1 MKRWLALLGLTFAL
15 ACSAAE
21 GRAPGSLVVALDD
34 NYPPYVFRDADGVL
48 KGYLVD
54 VWALW
59 SQRTGITAELQA
71 ADWALAMRRFAEGE
85 ADVIDTIF
93 ATPER
98 RQRMLFTAPYAEL
111 AVPIFVHSTILGIDS
126 VQTLKGFSVG
136 IKDGDACGDRL
147 LEQGVGRI
155 DRYPS
160 YEVMVGAAVAGDL
173 RIFCMD
179 RPPANFLLARAGSQ
193 NEFREAM
200 TLYSGEFHR
209 AVHRGDEATLALVE
223 RGFAAISEAEYA
235 ELHNK
240 WLAVA
245 PGWQYGLPLLYGAL
259 AIAVVV
265 LLLFVWN
272 LLLRRQVAS
281 RTRELNAERDRLRT
295 LSNEREATLH
305 AIPDLLF
312 EVDES
317 GLFKELWSN
326 ADDELLV
333 PREALLGR
341 RVDEEL
347 PAEAVTAVRTAL
359 REASDRGRSRGQ
371 TMLLPVAGGDQW
383 FELSTTLKPGDENP
397 RHFMILARN
406 VTERVDAEQEKA
418 AAQAETRQL
427 LAEAE
432 QSRLILLSILEDQK
446 RTAEELMQ
454 YRHHLEEL
462 VDRRTAELAAT
473 KDAAEI
479 ANRAKSLFL
488 ANMSHEI
495 RTPMNAIVGLTHM
508 LQRTSLDADQQER
521 LTRIRES
528 ADHLLVLINDVLDLS
543 KVEAGKVKLEA
554 IDFALLPL
562 LQKLGATV
570 RERAEAKG
578 LELRLELPAEIDLN
592 LVGDPTRLSQALLN
606 YLSNAFKFTERG
618 SIILRCLRTVDDGEQ
633 IVLRF
638 EVADTGIGIAGETI
652 DRLFNAFEQ
661 ADNSTTRHFGG
672 TGLGLAITRH
682 LARLM
687 GGEAG
692 VSSQPGEG
700 SVFWFTGRFGR
711 SLQLPEAA
719 RASTEAW
726 MNAESQLRS
735 RHAGRRILICEDNRV
750 NQEVARDLLE
760 SVGLR
765 VTVADN
771 GEVGLQ
777 MLAQEEFDLVLMDMQ
792 MPVLD
797 GLGATRRI
805 RARAE
810 WRQLPILAMTANA
823 FPEDRDACLAAGM
836 NDFVAKPVEPEA
848 LYACLNAWLP
858 GATASPVPASSAAAS
873 PMVGEAP
880 ASADGLPPI
889 PGLDMAAALAI
900 TRGNAQRLARL
911 LHIFRDGHVHDAD
924 TLRSLLA
931 SGDMVAAERLVH
943 GLKGASGAICLG
955 AVYEQAT
962 IMNDRIRA
970 GASAAE
976 ITADLPPLA
985 AALAAACAAI
995 AGLPAG

>member
-1 MKRWLALLGLTFAL
+1 MKRWLLLLGLAFTL
-15 ACSAAE
+15 TCSATA
-21 GRAPGSLVVALDD
+21 GRTPGRLVVALDD
-34 NYPPYVFRDADGVL
+34 NYPPYVFRDGDGVL

-54 VWALW
+54 AWAIW
-59 SQRTGITAELQA
+59 SQHTGVAAELQA
-71 ADWALAMRRFAEGE
+71 SDWALAVRRFADGE

-93 ATPER
+93 ATAER

-111 AVPIFVHSTILGIDS
+111 AVPIFVHGSILGIDS

-136 IKDGDACGDRL
+136 IKAGDACGDRL
-147 LEQGVGRI
+147 LEQGVVRI

-160 YEVMVGAAVAGDL
+160 YEVMVGAALAGDL

-179 RPPANFLLARAGSQ
+179 RPPAHFLLARAGSR
-193 NEFREAM
+193 NEFREAL
-200 TLYSGEFHR
+200 TLYSGKFHR
-209 AVHRGDEATLALVE
+209 AVRRGDEATLALVE
-223 RGFAAISEAEYA
+223 RGFAAISDAEYA
-235 ELHNK
+235 DLRKK
-240 WLAVA
+240 WLDVPADR
-245 PGWQYGLPLLYGAL
+245 QYGLPVLYGAL
-259 AIAVVV
+259 AIAIAT
-265 LLLFVWN
+265 LLLVVWN

-281 RTRELNAERDRLRT
+281 RTSELNAERDRLRA

-341 RVDEEL
+341 RVNEEL
-347 PAEAVTAVRTAL
+347 PAEAAAVVRAAL
-359 REASDRGRSRGQ
+359 REAGEHGRSRGQ
-371 TMLLPVAGGDQW
+371 KILVPLAGGAQW
-383 FELSTTLKPGDENP
+383 FELSTTLKPGGDSP
-397 RHFMILARN
+397 RRFMILARN
-406 VTERVDAEQEKA
+406 VTERVGAEQEKSV
-418 AAQAETRQL
+418 AQSETRQL
-427 LAEAE
+427 LADAE

-479 ANRAKSLFL
+479 ASRAKSLFL

-495 RTPMNAIVGLTHM
+495 RTPMNAIVGLIHI
-508 LQRTSLDADQQER
+508 LQRSSLDAEQQER

-543 KVEAGKVKLEA
+543 KVEAGKVKLEE

-578 LELRLELPAEIDLN
+578 LELRLELPPEVDLN

-606 YLSNAFKFTERG
+606 YLSNAVKFTEHG
-618 SIILRCLRTVDDGEQ
+618 SVILRCLLCPAEGDQVL
-633 IVLRF
+633 LRF
-638 EVADTGIGIAGETI
+638 EVADSGIGIDADTI
-652 DRLFNAFEQ
+652 ARLFNAFEQ

-692 VSSQPGEG
+692 VSSVPGAG
-700 SVFWFTGRFGR
+700 SVFWFTARFGR
-711 SLQLPEAA
+711 SLSQLAAA
-719 RASTEAW
+719 RAATEEW
-726 MNAESQLRS
+726 LDAESILRI
-735 RHAGRRILICEDNRV
+735 RNAGRRILICEDNRV

-765 VTVADN
+765 VTVAEN
-771 GEVGLQ
+771 GEEGLQ
-777 MLAQEEFDLVLMDMQ
+777 MLERQRFDLVLMDMQ

-810 WRQLPILAMTANA
+810 WRDLPILAMTANA
-823 FPEDRDACLAAGM
+823 FPEDRNACLAAGM

-858 GATASPVPASSAAAS
+858 GGSALPAAPLPDVATAA
-873 PMVGEAP
+873 VGEP
-880 ASADGLPPI
+880 QITELPRI
-889 PGLDMAAALAI
+889 PGLDATAALAI
-900 TRGNAQRLARL
+900 TRGNPQRLARL
-911 LHIFRDGHVHDAD
+911 LRIFHDGHARDMD
-924 TLRSLLA
+924 SLRSLLA
-931 SGDMVAAERLVH
+931 SGDMAAAGRLVH

-955 AVYEQAT
+955 TVYGRAAA
-962 IMNDRIRA
+962 MNDRIRA

-976 ITADLPPLA
+976 IAADLPPLA
-985 AALAAACAAI
+985 TALDAACAAI
-995 AGLPAG
+995 AELPAG

>member
-1 MKRWLALLGLTFAL
+1 MKRWLALFGLVFSL
-15 ACSAAE
+15 LCSAAE
-21 GRAPGSLVVALDD
+21 ARSGPLVVALDD
-34 NYPPYVFRDADGVL
+34 NYPPYIFRDGDGVL

-59 SQRTGITAELQA
+59 SQRTGITAELRA
-71 ADWALAMRRFAEGE
+71 GDWALAMRRFTEGE

-111 AVPIFVHSTILGIDS
+111 AVPIFVHNSILGIDS

-147 LEQGVGRI
+147 LEQGIGRL

-179 RPPANFLLARAGSQ
+179 RPPAHFLLARAGSR
-193 NEFREAM
+193 NEFREAL

-209 AVHRGDEATLALVE
+209 AVRRGDEATLALVE
-223 RGFAAISEAEYA
+223 RGFAAISDAQYA
-235 ELHNK
+235 ELRKK
-240 WLAVA
+240 WLDVSTDR
-245 PGWQYGLPLLYGAL
+245 QYGLPVLYGTL
-259 AIAVVV
+259 AIAIAI

-272 LLLRRQVAS
+272 LMLHRQVAR
-281 RTRELNAERDRLRT
+281 RTSELNAERDRLRA
-295 LSNEREATLH
+295 LSHEREATLH

-317 GLFKELWSN
+317 GLFKELWTN

-347 PAEAVTAVRTAL
+347 PAEAVAAVRTAL
-359 REASDRGRSRGQ
+359 REAGDRGRSRGQ
-371 TMLLPVAGGDQW
+371 KMLLPLAGGDQW
-383 FELSTTLKPGDENP
+383 FELSTTLKPGEDNP

-406 VTERVDAEQEKA
+406 VTERVDAEQEKST
-418 AAQAETRQL
+418 AQSETRQL

-446 RTAEELMQ
+446 RTAEELGQ

-462 VDRRTAELAAT
+462 VTRRTAELAAT

-495 RTPMNAIVGLTHM
+495 RTPMNAIVGLTHI
-508 LQRTSLDADQQER
+508 LQRSSLDADQQER

-578 LELRLELPAEIDLN
+578 LELRLELPAEVDLN

-606 YLSNAFKFTERG
+606 YLGNAVKFTERG
-618 SIILRCLRTVDDGEQ
+618 SVILRCLHCPAEGEQ
-633 IVLRF
+633 VLLRF
-638 EVADTGIGIAGETI
+638 EVADTGIGIDADTI
-652 DRLFNAFEQ
+652 DRLFTAFEQ

-687 GGEAG
+687 GGETG
-692 VSSQPGEG
+692 VSSVPGEG
-700 SVFWFTGRFGR
+700 SVFWFTARFGR
-711 SLQLPEAA
+711 SHSLPAA
-719 RASTEAW
+719 ASAAMEEW
-726 MNAESQLRS
+726 LDAESVLRTRNS
-735 RHAGRRILICEDNRV
+735 GRRILICEDNRV

-760 SVGLR
+760 SVGLQ
-765 VTVADN
+765 VTVAEN
-771 GEVGLQ
+771 GEQGLQ
-777 MLAQEEFDLVLMDMQ
+777 MLERERFDLVLMDMQ

-810 WRQLPILAMTANA
+810 WRDLPVLAMTANA
-823 FPEDRDACLAAGM
+823 FPEDRNACLAAGM
-836 NDFVAKPVEPEA
+836 NDFVAKPVEPDA

-858 GATASPVPASSAAAS
+858 GGSALPVTPLPATPPPAVDQSANA
-873 PMVGEAP
+873 E
-880 ASADGLPPI
+880 LLPI
-889 PGLDMAAALAI
+889 PGLDATAALAI
-900 TRGNAQRLARL
+900 TRGNVQRLVRL
-911 LHIFRDGHVHDAD
+911 LRIFYDGHVGDMD
-924 TLRSLLA
+924 TLRLLLKG
-931 SGDMVAAERLVH
+931 GDMAAVERLVH
-943 GLKGASGAICLG
+943 ALKGASGSICLS
-955 AVYEQAT
+955 AVYERAAA
-962 IMNDRIRA
+962 MNDRIRA
-970 GASAAE
+970 GANAAD
-976 ITADLPPLA
+976 IAADLPPLA
-985 AALAAACAAI
+985 AAFDAACAAI
-995 AGLPAG
+995 GELPAG